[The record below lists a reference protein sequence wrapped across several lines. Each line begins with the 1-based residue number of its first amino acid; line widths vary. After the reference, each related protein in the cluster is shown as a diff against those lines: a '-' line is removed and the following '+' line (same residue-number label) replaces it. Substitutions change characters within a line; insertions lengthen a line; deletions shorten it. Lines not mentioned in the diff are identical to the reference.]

1 MGEEVLVYDGV
12 DEDAVDGVVE
22 VVEHVVV
29 GPGRGGV
36 NGEGE
41 MVWCGEGALGEGHV
55 MRGWR
60 GAYHRVR

>member
-29 GPGRGGV
+29 GPGGGV
-36 NGEGE
+36 SMG
-41 MVWCGEGALGEGHV
+41 
-55 MRGWR
+55 
-60 GAYHRVR
+60 RVRRCGAVRAHLERVT